1 MYNLAGKTIPSTL
14 EELLQHFKTALLVID
29 LQNDFC
35 SEGGISRKSG
45 HELIQGSTVINQTK
59 ALINKARE
67 EGLLIIYTLNTNL
80 QTHLSDSPAWMRHRI
95 RGRNGRADIEY
106 TIEGTWGHRLVDG
119 IEPRDIEVVVRKH
132 RASAFVGTNLDLIL
146 RSNDIRT
153 LLVTG
158 ILTES
163 CVDSTARDAEFYDY
177 FAIILRD
184 CIDSYRKDLH
194 EACLKIMEA
203 RFEVSDSKSIMEFW
217 RRSSPAVENQR
228 EKRDTS

>member
-1 MYNLAGKTIPSTL
+1 MDTLAGKAIPSAL
-14 EELLQHFKTALLVID
+14 EELLSHFKTALLVID

-45 HELIQGSTVINQTK
+45 HELIRGAAVINQIKT
-59 ALINKARE
+59 LINKARE

-80 QTHLSDSPAWMRHRI
+80 QNNLSDSSAWMRHRI

-106 TIEGTWGHRLVDG
+106 TIEGTWGHKLVEE
-119 IEPRDIEVVVRKH
+119 IEPLDGEVVVRKH

-146 RSNDIRT
+146 RSNEIRT

-177 FAIILRD
+177 FAVILRD
-184 CIDSYRKDLH
+184 CIDSYRRDLH

-203 RFEVSDSKSIMEFW
+203 RFEVSDSESIMGLW
-217 RRSSPAVENQR
+217 RGRNLAVENRR
-228 EKRDTS
+228 EKLETS